1 MRRKKK
7 KKKKQT
13 NTEGFQ
19 NKKKQLLTDDVNKEM
34 ELTFDMTNG
43 RKTFKNSFQV
53 CFV

>member
-1 MRRKKK
+1 MRRRRRIKNK
-7 KKKKQT
+7 T